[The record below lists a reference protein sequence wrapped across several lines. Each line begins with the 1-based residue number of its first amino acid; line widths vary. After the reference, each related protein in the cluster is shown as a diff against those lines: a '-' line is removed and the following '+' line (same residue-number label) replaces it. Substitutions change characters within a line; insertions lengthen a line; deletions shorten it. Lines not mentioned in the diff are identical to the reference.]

1 MKTVF
6 KNCILLD
13 GTKNMAPI
21 EHTEAVQYNSNIVYN
36 NMIAGSKTALANGI
50 TVGFGILTLFFP
62 FVCSLIM
69 GFSSNRFAVVE
80 W

>member
-50 TVGFGILTLFFP
+50 TVGLGILMLFFP

>member
-50 TVGFGILTLFFP
+50 TVGLDILTLFSP
-62 FVCSLIM
+62 FVCSIIM
-69 GFSSNRFAVVE
+69 GFSSNDFAGVE

>member
-50 TVGFGILTLFFP
+50 TVGLDILTLFFP
-62 FVCSLIM
+62 FVCSIIM
-69 GFSSNRFAVVE
+69 GFSSNRFSVVE